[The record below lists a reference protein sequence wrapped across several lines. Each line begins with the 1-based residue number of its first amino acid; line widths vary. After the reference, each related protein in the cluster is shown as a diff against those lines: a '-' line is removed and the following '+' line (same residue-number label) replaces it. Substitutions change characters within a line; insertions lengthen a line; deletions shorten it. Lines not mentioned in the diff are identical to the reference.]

1 MYKAPVE
8 EISFTLKHVAGFGE
22 AMEQGLL
29 GDLSEDLLDAILTEA
44 GRFAEEEIA
53 PLADIGDKQGA
64 RHVDGGVKTPEG
76 WADLYR
82 RWAEGGWNALACPE
96 EFGGQHLP
104 QALHMATFE
113 MWNACSLGFAL
124 GPMLTIGAIEALNA
138 HASDALKEKYLS
150 KMVSGEWMGSMN
162 LTEPGHGTDLGG
174 MKTRA
179 ERRPDGT
186 YRIFGQKI
194 FITYGEHDFTDNIIH
209 LVLARLPDAPKGSKG
224 ISLFL
229 VPKFFVNDDGSLGGR
244 NDLHCH
250 SIEHKLGIHGSPT
263 CTMIYGDGKFGDEA
277 GAVGWLV
284 GEENQGLAAMF
295 TMMNNERLGVGMQGV
310 GVSEAATQ
318 KATAYARERLQGRA
332 PGWKGEGMSPI
343 IEHPDIAR
351 TLLTMKALTQGSRAM
366 TYACAFAIDMATR
379 LEDPEAKRHWQERAN
394 LLTPIAKSFPTDA
407 GVEIASH
414 GIQVHGGMGF
424 VEETGAARYYRDVRI
439 TPIYEGTNGVQAGDL
454 VGRKLTQSGGNHVRG
469 FIAEL
474 KEISAQVRGSNLDG
488 FGKTADKLDA
498 SIADLEEASEWLL
511 AALASGKAAE
521 AAAGATAYQR
531 LWGLTLVGSYLA
543 KGGLVDAGDGQQ
555 AGRIALCRF
564 AAENLISETGSLKDR
579 IINGADALAAA
590 RMLLA
595 S

>member
-1 MYKAPVE
+1 MPANACRAARP
-8 EISFTLKHVAGFGE
+8 
-22 AMEQGLL
+22 
-29 GDLSEDLLDAILTEA
+29 A
-44 GRFAEEEIA
+44 GR
-53 PLADIGDKQGA
+53 
-64 RHVDGGVKTPEG
+64 
-76 WADLYR
+76 
-82 RWAEGGWNALACPE
+82 
-96 EFGGQHLP
+96 
-104 QALHMATFE
+104 
-113 MWNACSLGFAL
+113 
-124 GPMLTIGAIEALNA
+124 
-138 HASDALKEKYLS
+138 
-150 KMVSGEWMGSMN
+150 
-162 LTEPGHGTDLGG
+162 
-174 MKTRA
+174 
-179 ERRPDGT
+179 
-186 YRIFGQKI
+186 
-194 FITYGEHDFTDNIIH
+194 
-209 LVLARLPDAPKGSKG
+209 
-224 ISLFL
+224 
-229 VPKFFVNDDGSLGGR
+229 
-244 NDLHCH
+244 
-250 SIEHKLGIHGSPT
+250 
-263 CTMIYGDGKFGDEA
+263 
-277 GAVGWLV
+277 
-284 GEENQGLAAMF
+284 
-295 TMMNNERLGVGMQGV
+295 
-310 GVSEAATQ
+310 
-318 KATAYARERLQGRA
+318 
-332 PGWKGEGMSPI
+332 GEGMSPI

-498 SIADLEEASEWLL
+498 SIADLEEASEWC
-511 AALASGKAAE
+511 SRRSPGKAAE

-543 KGGLVDAGDGQQ
+543 KGGLVDAAMVSKRAASRSAALPLKTDLRDRLAQGSHHQRRGC
-555 AGRIALCRF
+555 AGRR
-564 AAENLISETGSLKDR
+564 
-579 IINGADALAAA
+579 